1 MKKDVL
7 IFKNPDEMLAQ
18 FIEPNMHIHISAT
31 IGRPNALINSL
42 ARVFKNT
49 NPDFTI
55 STVAFHSTAHVLTL
69 KKLIKK
75 AITGFLGDN
84 YPKPAPNRLYMNVLN
99 HQPFEVELWSL
110 LSFIQRLMAGA
121 QHLPYYVTQSLVESD
136 LFWDKLNKSVF
147 VVPDPNNPGQ
157 NLTLVS
163 ALTPDYTFV
172 HGVCADENGNIVLPQ
187 PMGEGNWGALAATK
201 GVIATVEKFVPA
213 DKIPPEYIHIPGVCV
228 RAVCEARFGAHPQSL
243 RVPLSLKSIPDFEDI
258 SSYRDDYNFIMEAAT
273 VGDSDIAAQVFELMW
288 VDLKKGHET
297 YLDLLGEERL
307 ENLKKP
313 QKIRNKKLS
322 QAPANESEQM
332 IIIASRAIVDHVV
345 NRHYSTILAGIGAA
359 HMAAWCAAYLL
370 ERKNIKVKVMAELGF
385 YGVLPHYGDIFLFS
399 QLHANRS
406 EQLSDIVQILG
417 TLVPKDCL
425 GVLGLAE
432 IDRLGNI
439 NSTRL
444 PNGKF
449 MVGSG
454 GANDIASTADC
465 LVVGKAIKSRFV
477 DNVSYITSPGAN
489 VFQVV
494 CQFGRFTRNKDNS
507 IYELSHY
514 LASPI
519 DYDLGPKDAVEKYTA
534 WDAYAGQ
541 PLMEE
546 PPSQDELD
554 ILRRLDP
561 DKIFLG

>member
-7 IFKNPDEMLAQ
+7 IFKNPDDMLAEFVQ
-18 FIEPNMHIHISAT
+18 PNTHIHISAT
-31 IGRPNALINSL
+31 IGRPNVLINSL
-42 ARVFKNT
+42 ARVFTGKN
-49 NPDFTI
+49 PEFTI

-69 KKLIKK
+69 RKLMKK

-84 YPKPAPNRLYMNVLN
+84 YPKPSPNRLYMKILN
-99 HQPFEVELWSL
+99 KEPFEVELWSL

-121 QHLPYYVTQSLVESD
+121 QHIPYFVTRSLLDSD

-147 VVPDPNNPGQ
+147 VVPDPDNPEQ
-157 NLTLVS
+157 NLVLIR
-163 ALTPDYTFV
+163 AMTPDLTFV

-187 PMGEGNWGALAATK
+187 PMGEGNWGALAARG

-228 RAVCEARFGAHPQSL
+228 NAVCEAKFGAHPQSL
-243 RVPLSLKSIPDFEDI
+243 RVPLALKNISEFSDI
-258 SSYRDDYNFIMEAAT
+258 FSYRDDYSFICEAAT
-273 VGDSDIAAQVFELMW
+273 VGDSDVAAQAFEMMW
-288 VDLKKGHET
+288 VNVGHEIYT
-297 YLDLLGEERL
+297 DLLGEDRL
-307 ENLKKP
+307 AALKKT
-313 QKIRNKKLS
+313 QKIRNKRLS
-322 QAPANESEQM
+322 QAPPNESEQM
-332 IIIASRAIVDHVV
+332 IIIASRAIVEHVMQ
-345 NRHYSTILAGIGAA
+345 RHYSTILAGIGAA

-399 QLHANRS
+399 QLHADRS

-432 IDRLGNI
+432 IDRFGNI

-477 DNVSYITSPGAN
+477 EKVSYVTSPGKN

-494 CQFGRFTRNKDNS
+494 CQFGRFTRENGNS
-507 IYELSHY
+507 DYQLTHF
-514 LASPI
+514 LPSPFDPDI
-519 DYDLGPKDAVEKYTA
+519 NAKDAVEKYTG
-534 WDAYAGQ
+534 WQAYTHE
-541 PLMEE
+541 PIMEA

>member
-1 MKKDVL
+1 MV
-7 IFKNPDEMLAQ
+7 FQNPDDMLAQ

-42 ARVFKNT
+42 ARVFKNK

-55 STVAFHSTAHVLTL
+55 STVAFHSTAHVLAL
-69 KKLIKK
+69 KKMMKK

-84 YPKPAPNRLYMNVLN
+84 YPKPSPNRLYMNVLN
-99 HQPFEVELWSL
+99 NQPFEVELWSL
-110 LSFIQRLMAGA
+110 LSMIQRLMAGA
-121 QHLPYYVTQSLVESD
+121 QHLPYYVTKSLVDSD

-147 VVPDPNNPGQ
+147 VVPDPDNPSE
-157 NLTLVS
+157 NLTLIS
-163 ALTPDYTFV
+163 ALNPDYTFV

-187 PMGEGNWGALAATK
+187 PMGEGNWGALAAK
-201 GVIATVEKFVPA
+201 QGVIATVEKFVPA

-228 RAVCEARFGAHPQSL
+228 RAVCEAKFGAHPQSL
-243 RVPLSLKSIPDFEDI
+243 RVPLSLKSIPDFADI

-273 VGDSDIAAQVFELMW
+273 VGDSDIAAQAFELMW
-288 VDLKKGHET
+288 VDLKGGHNT
-297 YLDLLGEERL
+297 YLEILGEERL
-307 ENLKKP
+307 DSLKKP
-313 QKIRNKKLS
+313 QKIRNKRLS

-406 EQLSDIVQILG
+406 EQLSDIVQIL
-417 TLVPKDCL
+417 
-425 GVLGLAE
+425 LGLAE
-432 IDRLGNI
+432 IDRFGNI

-494 CQFGRFTRNKDNS
+494 CQFGRFTRNTEKS
-507 IYELSHY
+507 KYELTHF
-514 LASPI
+514 LPSPF
-519 DYDLGPKDAVEKYTA
+519 DLEIGPKEAVEKYTS
-534 WDAYAGQ
+534 WSAYAGL

>member
-7 IFKNPDEMLAQ
+7 VFENPDEMIAQ

-31 IGRPNALINSL
+31 IGRPNALVSSL
-42 ARVFKNT
+42 ARVFANKK
-49 NPDFTI
+49 PDFTI
-55 STVAFHSTAHVLTL
+55 STVAFHSTAHVLAL
-69 KKLIKK
+69 KKLMKK

-84 YPKPAPNRLYMNVLN
+84 YPKPSPNRLYMNVLN
-99 HQPFEVELWSL
+99 NQPFEVELWSL
-110 LSFIQRLMAGA
+110 LSMIQRLMAGA
-121 QHLPYYVTQSLVESD
+121 QNLPYYVTKSLIESD

-147 VVPDPNNPGQ
+147 LVPDPDKPGE
-157 NLTLVS
+157 NITLVS
-163 ALTPDYTFV
+163 ALNPDYTFV

-187 PMGEGNWGALAATK
+187 PMGEGNWGALAAK
-201 GVIATVEKFVPA
+201 QGVIATVEKFVPA

-228 RAVCEARFGAHPQSL
+228 RAVCEAKFGAHPQSL

-258 SSYRDDYNFIMEAAT
+258 SSYRDDYQFIMEAAT
-273 VGDSDIAAQVFELMW
+273 VGDSDVAAQAFEMMW
-288 VDLKKGHET
+288 VDVKGGHNT
-297 YLDLLGEERL
+297 YLELLGEERL
-307 ENLKKP
+307 QSLKKP
-313 QKIRNKKLS
+313 QKIRNKRLS

-432 IDRLGNI
+432 IDKLGNI

-477 DNVSYITSPGAN
+477 DKVSYITSPGSN

-494 CQFGRFTRNKDNS
+494 CQFGRFTRNPDKS
-507 IYELSHY
+507 MYELTHY
-514 LASPI
+514 VPSPI
-519 DYDLGPKDAVEKYTA
+519 DGDLAADAAVEKYTT
-534 WDAYAGQ
+534 WSAYAGIPQ
-541 PLMEE
+541 MEE

>member
-7 IFKNPDEMLAQ
+7 IFKNPDDMLAEFVKPQ
-18 FIEPNMHIHISAT
+18 SHLHIAAT
-31 IGRPNALINSL
+31 IGRPNALISGL
-42 ARVFKNT
+42 GRVFSGKN
-49 NPDFTI
+49 PEFTI
-55 STVAFHSTAHVLTL
+55 STVAFHSTAHVLAL

-84 YPKPAPNRLYMNVLN
+84 YPKPSPNRLYMKVLN
-99 HQPFEVELWSL
+99 KEPFEVELWSL

-121 QHLPYYVTQSLVESD
+121 QHVPYFVTRSLIDSD
-136 LFWDKLNKSVF
+136 LFWDKLNDSVF
-147 VVPDPNNPGQ
+147 SIPDPDRPGE
-157 NLTLVS
+157 NVVLVR
-163 ALTPDYTFV
+163 AMTPDITFV

-187 PMGEGNWGALAATK
+187 PTGEGNWGALAAK
-201 GVIATVEKFVPA
+201 DGVIATVEKFVPA

-228 RAVCEARFGAHPQSL
+228 NAVCEAKYGAHPQSL
-243 RVPLSLKSIPDFEDI
+243 RVPLALKSIPEFNDI
-258 SSYRDDYNFIMEAAT
+258 FSYRDDYDFIREAAT
-273 VGDSDIAAQVFELMW
+273 VGDSEIAAETFQMMW
-288 VDLKKGHET
+288 VDLKGGHET
-297 YLDLLGEERL
+297 YLEILGEERL
-307 ENLKKP
+307 EKLKKP
-313 QKIRNKKLS
+313 QKIRNKRLS
-322 QAPANESEQM
+322 ADPPNESEQL
-332 IIIASRAIVDHVV
+332 IIIASRAIVEHVMEKQ
-345 NRHYSTILAGIGAA
+345 YSTILAGIGAA

-425 GVLGLAE
+425 GVMGLAE
-432 IDRLGNI
+432 LDMYGNI

-465 LVVGKAIKSRFV
+465 LVVGKAIKPRFV
-477 DNVSYITSPGAN
+477 EKVSYITSPGKN

-494 CQFGRFTRNKDNS
+494 CQFGRFTRENGSKDYHLTHF
-507 IYELSHY
+507 IP
-514 LASPI
+514 SPFDPDI
-519 DYDLGPKDAVEKYTA
+519 TAVEAVEKYTN
-534 WDAYAGQ
+534 WPAYVR
-541 PLMEE
+541 E
-546 PPSQDELD
+546 PIHEGPPTQDELD

-561 DKIFLG
+561 GKIFLG